1 MRLTLRTLLAW
12 MDGVLP
18 ADAAGQLAEKVAG
31 SAVAQ
36 TLANRIRDVVTRP
49 AIAAPPPE
57 GRGLAADANSAA
69 EFLDNVL
76 PADRLAEFE
85 RVCIESDMQ
94 LAEVADCH
102 RLLADLTAGRV
113 AAGEVDATL
122 AERLR
127 TIARSERAAAVARP
141 VVRPALEAAA
151 GSRDAAFS
159 DTVFVSPASR
169 VPASTVPSSTASPAR
184 AWILAGSAAAV
195 LVALLGVLGW
205 SLAGG
210 GRRDVAVRPAA
221 AIEPPP
227 IVDSS
232 PEAPAAAA
240 VAAPPSPPGVPAVEP
255 PGAPAAE
262 PPTIVSEPATPPN
275 VPAPPPADTPA
286 PISVRESPPVAPPA
300 VPPEPQPQPPASGA
314 AAAGSAARVPQGEA
328 LAIAAPSAVAA
339 PAPQPPAPDEPVPAA
354 TAAPEPAAAV
364 VAGPFVLLVGSAA
377 APQQPLEWRARP
389 AATAVALPAELVSPP
404 FSQPELVIGGLRIRL
419 QPSTRAAVVADV
431 DGGVRLE
438 VLFGRAVVVA
448 DDPASRLGITAAGLV
463 GRVRA
468 GLEAPL
474 GVEVVLDREPGS
486 DPAAGASTRRAR
498 LVSAGGIAWE
508 QTAEDG
514 GPVQQPL
521 GGFDPQGRVP
531 AGAVAEWS
539 SVTPDV
545 VVITPATAVP
555 GWLAGRIDVEAADR
569 QAALGLASRLPADGP
584 APAALR
590 QLAADPRGEQRVL
603 AAATLAL
610 LGDYDEAVR
619 QLSAESQG
627 RELYAGQWAKL
638 EALTVPLALA
648 RGANAAARFAKAC
661 AEQAPPG
668 TADAVTRLARGF
680 APDDLAAGADAWLVD
695 ALDDPHLVVRRYAF
709 QRLTEL
715 TNPTAVDRLRYRPD
729 GRPDQRRDGVEWW
742 RRQQQDGR
750 LRGTPP
756 APP

>member
-127 TIARSERAAAVARP
+127 AIARAERAAAVARP
-141 VVRPALEAAA
+141 VDRPAFEAAA
-151 GSRDAAFS
+151 GSRDVAFS

-169 VPASTVPSSTASPAR
+169 VSASKAPSSAASPAR
-184 AWILAGSAAAV
+184 AWILAGSAAAA

-221 AIEPPP
+221 AIESPP

-232 PEAPAAAA
+232 PESPDAT
-240 VAAPPSPPGVPAVEP
+240 AAPPSPPVVPAAEP
-255 PGAPAAE
+255 PAAPAAE
-262 PPTIVSEPATPPN
+262 PPTVVSEPAAPPP

-286 PISVRESPPVAPPA
+286 PIAVRESPPGAPPA
-300 VPPEPQPQPPASGA
+300 VPPSPQPEPPASGA
-314 AAAGSAARVPQGEA
+314 AAAAIAARVPQGEA

-339 PAPQPPAPDEPVPAA
+339 PAPPAPAADEPVPAA
-354 TAAPEPAAAV
+354 TAAPKPAAAV

-377 APQQPLEWRARP
+377 APQQPLEWQARP
-389 AATAVALPAELVSPP
+389 AAAAVALPAELVSPP

-419 QPSTRAAVVADV
+419 QPSTRAAVVTDT

-448 DDPASRLGITAAGLV
+448 DDPAARLGITAAGLV

-474 GVEVVLDREPGS
+474 GIEVVLDREPGS
-486 DPAAGASTRRAR
+486 DPAAGAATRRAR

-545 VVITPATAVP
+545 VVMTPATAVP

-569 QAALGLASRLPADGP
+569 QAALGLASRLPAAG
-584 APAALR
+584 AAQAALR

-638 EALTVPLALA
+638 ESLTVPLALA

-680 APDDLAAGADAWLVD
+680 TPADLAAGADAWLVD

-709 QRLTEL
+709 QRLMEL